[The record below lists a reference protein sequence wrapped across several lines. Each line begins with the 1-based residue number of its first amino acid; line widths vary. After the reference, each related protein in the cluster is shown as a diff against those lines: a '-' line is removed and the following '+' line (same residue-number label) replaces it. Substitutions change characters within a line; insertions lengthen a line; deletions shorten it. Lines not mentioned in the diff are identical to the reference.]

1 MDVPEGELRSVN
13 AKDVVLCIKKYLVSK
28 YSRSS
33 ENKLFITLST
43 VTQAFFYLR
52 VIKSLS
58 VSLTAPWWYVVRF
71 SVVCAPLISGHL
83 CFWQRVSLLSHMVKP
98 EENREGWLYSLR
110 DLFSNY
116 SIAWTW
122 DFVQLRSFMS
132 HVLSLLPFVRISTAQ
147 V

>member
-43 VTQAFFYLR
+43 VTQAYCYLR

-58 VSLTAPWWYVVRF
+58 VSLTAP
-71 SVVCAPLISGHL
+71 
-83 CFWQRVSLLSHMVKP
+83 
-98 EENREGWLYSLR
+98 
-110 DLFSNY
+110 
-116 SIAWTW
+116 
-122 DFVQLRSFMS
+122 
-132 HVLSLLPFVRISTAQ
+132 
-147 V
+147 